1 MRVAY
6 EEQVAK
12 KDDEH
17 DDDDEEEEVEDDEDE
32 EDEEAVMIA
41 YEEQVAK
48 AQQLVCNKAMKGV
61 CCDPSFKNTGFS
73 SGLLHSTGLM
83 LDNIFL

>member
-1 MRVAY
+1 
-6 EEQVAK
+6 
-12 KDDEH
+12 
-17 DDDDEEEEVEDDEDE
+17 
-32 EDEEAVMIA
+32 MIA
-41 YEEQVAK
+41 YEEQVTK

-73 SGLLHSTGLM
+73 SGLLRSTGLM

>member
-1 MRVAY
+1 
-6 EEQVAK
+6 
-12 KDDEH
+12 
-17 DDDDEEEEVEDDEDE
+17 
-32 EDEEAVMIA
+32 MIT

>member
-1 MRVAY
+1 MVY
-6 EEQVAK
+6 E
-12 KDDEH
+12 DDDDVDE
-17 DDDDEEEEVEDDEDE
+17 DDDDEEEEVEVEDD
-32 EDEEAVMIA
+32 EDEEAVMIT